1 MNLKDL
7 PDMSAAYQEVQEK
20 AKKLDPV
27 GKEDGDVDND
37 GDKDSSD
44 KYLMKRRKAIS
55 KAMKEHHQKDENGKV
70 IEHDEEEVEEAYTVT
85 NADKKGNT
93 KAYQNFKAGMKGKDG
108 KPLYKAADHM
118 KEEEIHPDD
127 NALSPEE
134 LEKVA
139 QLSREWD
146 ERMKEEALPEG
157 SSYGITKGSGT
168 PSGPMAG
175 FAKAPRKQK
184 GAMAYDGPNKAASEA
199 KDRILA
205 KTKAKREKMK
215 MEHHQKDANGNT
227 IPHEDELNEAD
238 KKGKG
243 SGTKDACYKKV
254 KASAKVWPSAY
265 ASGRLVQCRKKGAAN
280 YGNKSEE
287 AIWEEIGSLLEELG
301 FEGDI
306 DITLSDSNE
315 IVEEIEFQECWKTHK
330 KVGMKMKG
338 GKLVNDCRPKNE
350 EVEQI
355 DEISADLALKAS
367 KKAEVERGKAAVA
380 GNKERA
386 IEKMKQSSRL
396 YAKQAKKRRMETK

>member
-127 NALSPEE
+127 NVLSPEE

-139 QLSREWD
+139 ELSRQWD
-146 ERMKEEALPEG
+146 AKMEEG
-157 SSYGITKGSGT
+157 SSYGLTKGSGK
-168 PSGPMAG
+168 PG
-175 FAKAPRKQK
+175 
-184 GAMAYDGPNKAASEA
+184 GAMKAYLDNKA
-199 KDRILA
+199 KKL
-205 KTKAKREKMK
+205 
-215 MEHHQKDANGNT
+215 
-227 IPHEDELNEAD
+227 EAD
-238 KKGKG
+238 KK
-243 SGTKDACYKKV
+243 
-254 KASAKVWPSAY
+254 
-265 ASGRLVQCRKKGAAN
+265 
-280 YGNKSEE
+280 
-287 AIWEEIGSLLEELG
+287 
-301 FEGDI
+301 
-306 DITLSDSNE
+306 
-315 IVEEIEFQECWKTHK
+315 
-330 KVGMKMKG
+330 
-338 GKLVNDCRPKNE
+338 
-350 EVEQI
+350 
-355 DEISADLALKAS
+355 
-367 KKAEVERGKAAVA
+367 
-380 GNKERA
+380 
-386 IEKMKQSSRL
+386 KQSAPYKNNPAFGDPSHHSN
-396 YAKQAKKRRMETK
+396 AKNK

>member
-1 MNLKDL
+1 
-7 PDMSAAYQEVQEK
+7 MSAAYQEVQEK

-146 ERMKEEALPEG
+146 EKMKEEALPEG

-168 PSGPMAG
+168 PSGPMAA
-175 FAKAPRKQK
+175 FAKAPRMQK

-205 KTKAKREKMK
+205 KTKAKREAMK
-215 MEHHQKDANGNT
+215 K
-227 IPHEDELNEAD
+227 
-238 KKGKG
+238 
-243 SGTKDACYKKV
+243 
-254 KASAKVWPSAY
+254 
-265 ASGRLVQCRKKGAAN
+265 
-280 YGNKSEE
+280 
-287 AIWEEIGSLLEELG
+287 
-301 FEGDI
+301 
-306 DITLSDSNE
+306 
-315 IVEEIEFQECWKTHK
+315 
-330 KVGMKMKG
+330 
-338 GKLVNDCRPKNE
+338 
-350 EVEQI
+350 
-355 DEISADLALKAS
+355 
-367 KKAEVERGKAAVA
+367 
-380 GNKERA
+380 
-386 IEKMKQSSRL
+386 
-396 YAKQAKKRRMETK
+396 

>member
-1 MNLKDL
+1 
-7 PDMSAAYQEVQEK
+7 MSAAYQEVQEK

-146 ERMKEEALPEG
+146 EKMKEEALPEG

-168 PSGPMAG
+168 PSGPMAA

-205 KTKAKREKMK
+205 KTKAKREAMK
-215 MEHHQKDANGNT
+215 K
-227 IPHEDELNEAD
+227 
-238 KKGKG
+238 
-243 SGTKDACYKKV
+243 
-254 KASAKVWPSAY
+254 
-265 ASGRLVQCRKKGAAN
+265 
-280 YGNKSEE
+280 
-287 AIWEEIGSLLEELG
+287 
-301 FEGDI
+301 
-306 DITLSDSNE
+306 
-315 IVEEIEFQECWKTHK
+315 
-330 KVGMKMKG
+330 
-338 GKLVNDCRPKNE
+338 
-350 EVEQI
+350 
-355 DEISADLALKAS
+355 
-367 KKAEVERGKAAVA
+367 
-380 GNKERA
+380 
-386 IEKMKQSSRL
+386 
-396 YAKQAKKRRMETK
+396 